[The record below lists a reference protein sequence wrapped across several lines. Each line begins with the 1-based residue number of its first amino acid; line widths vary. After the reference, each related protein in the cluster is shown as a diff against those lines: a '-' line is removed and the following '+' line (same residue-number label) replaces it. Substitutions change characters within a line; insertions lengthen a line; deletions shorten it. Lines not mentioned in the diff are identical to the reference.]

1 MNILRLQILVLIERL
16 RKVTAVADE
25 LGMKQPTVS
34 FHMKK
39 LEEEWGMPLFE
50 MKTGKV
56 MLTESGKLLY
66 QYAEGIDRLYREA
79 QERFA
84 SYRRQGKHQFVIGC
98 TDAASSVLFSGNW
111 YRLAEEASTLQINLI
126 TDQTNRLLEQ
136 LHTGKLDL
144 IVFGDS
150 PLYERELQGCQSEL
164 LLEDRLSL
172 FTTKS
177 HPLLDAQQGGTA
189 SSYLLQG
196 QSYVKL
202 ADPSIEEAV
211 SSWFAKEQLKL
222 SSPLS
227 TDRIDLALNAVRAG
241 SLLAL
246 LPSSA
251 ALPLSGGILRLPLPG
266 QQQSWKLV
274 AAWRSDYWNPV
285 QQQRMVAL
293 LKELPKLQKTADS
306 K

>member
-25 LGMKQPTVS
+25 LGIKQPTVS

-39 LEEEWGMPLFE
+39 LEEEWGTPLFE

-79 QERFA
+79 QDRFA
-84 SYRRQGKHQFVIGC
+84 SYRQDGKHHYMIGC

-111 YRLAEEASTLQINLI
+111 YRLAAEASTLQINLVTGE
-126 TDQTNRLLEQ
+126 TDRLFDQ
-136 LHTGKLDL
+136 LHAGKLDL
-144 IVFGDS
+144 IVYGDS
-150 PLYERELQGCQSEL
+150 PRYERGLQGCQSEL
-164 LLEDRLSL
+164 LLEDRLL
-172 FTTKS
+172 LYTTKA
-177 HPLLDAQQGGTA
+177 HPLLNARD
-189 SSYLLQG
+189 SSTSTYPLHG
-196 QSYVKL
+196 QAYVKL
-202 ADPSIEEAV
+202 ADPSIEDAV
-211 SSWFAKEQLKL
+211 NNWSANEQLKL
-222 SSPLS
+222 SSPLT

-241 SLLAL
+241 SLLAF
-246 LPSSA
+246 LPSLA
-251 ALPLSGGILRLPLPG
+251 AIQLPGDMLRLPLPG
-266 QQQSWKLV
+266 QPQAWKLM
-274 AAWRSDYWNPV
+274 AAWRSDYWNPS

-293 LKELPKLQKTADS
+293 LKELPKLQKAADS

>member
-66 QYAEGIDRLYREA
+66 QYAEGIDRLFREA

-84 SYRRQGKHQFVIGC
+84 SYREQGKHQFVIGC
-98 TDAASSVLFSGNW
+98 TDAASSVLFGGNW
-111 YRLAEEASTLQINLI
+111 YRHAEEASSLQINLI
-126 TDQTNRLLEQ
+126 TGQTNHLIEQ

-144 IVFGDS
+144 IVYGDS
-150 PLYERELQGCQSEL
+150 PRYQRELQGCQSEL

-172 FTTKS
+172 YTTKS
-177 HPLLDAQQGGTA
+177 HPLLDAQGGTA

-196 QSYVKL
+196 QAYVKL
-202 ADPSIEEAV
+202 ADPSVEEAV

-251 ALPLSGGILRLPLPG
+251 TPSLSGGILRLPLPG

-274 AAWRSDYWNPV
+274 AAWRSDYWNPA

-293 LKELPKLQKTADS
+293 LKELLKLQKTADS